1 MPEGPL
7 WDEKSNSLLFVDV
20 INNNVLKWNES
31 EGVSNYIM
39 PSGNTGY
46 APNLGEGCTWC

>member
-1 MPEGPL
+1 M
-7 WDEKSNSLLFVDV
+7 KIQFTLFVDV

-46 APNLGEGCTWC
+46 ALT